1 MAFCVLYAK
10 SLRFCL
16 IFRNPMDCSPPG
28 SSVHGIL
35 QTRILEWV
43 PCLPPGELNNPGIE
57 PGSCTLH
64 AGSLPYDPP
73 GKPQILV
80 NVWHR
85 TYLPNFFFLMLT
97 TFKIYATVWMN
108 LENIML
114 SKETKEKRT
123 NVVCF
128 HLFETSRIGKYPRD
142 RIQMSN

>member
-1 MAFCVLYAK
+1 MHTSVCVCVCMLIAQWCLTLCDPRDY
-10 SLRFCL
+10 SL
-16 IFRNPMDCSPPG
+16 PD

-80 NVWHR
+80 NV
-85 TYLPNFFFLMLT
+85 
-97 TFKIYATVWMN
+97 
-108 LENIML
+108 
-114 SKETKEKRT
+114 
-123 NVVCF
+123 
-128 HLFETSRIGKYPRD
+128 
-142 RIQMSN
+142 